1 MVAGFLYIYRWFE
14 DIGFYE
20 FLKFMEILFCKNMRL
35 CCTVRGP
42 STHVTIEHL
51 QHGWS
56 DWDALE
62 GKYTVK
68 SENLVKK
75 KWESI
80 SAVIIYIDYLLQWS
94 SFSYIGFNKMYYLNE
109 CHLCLFLL
117 FNVTIRKFKIS
128 YVACIIFLYD
138 STALHKDGLCHE
150 SVKAMQE
157 ESIHFVGF
165 GPLWR

>member
-1 MVAGFLYIYRWFE
+1 
-14 DIGFYE
+14 
-20 FLKFMEILFCKNMRL
+20 
-35 CCTVRGP
+35 
-42 STHVTIEHL
+42 
-51 QHGWS
+51 
-56 DWDALE
+56 
-62 GKYTVK
+62 
-68 SENLVKK
+68 
-75 KWESI
+75 
-80 SAVIIYIDYLLQWS
+80 
-94 SFSYIGFNKMYYLNE
+94 MYYLNE